1 MAKYGFEQEALTC
14 DTLAD
19 ELKITRGSI
28 LGITF
33 NGDGSVEVETVLNFT
48 TNGQQLIKDALAK
61 RGLPK
66 GKKRPEVTTA

>member
-1 MAKYGFEQEALTC
+1 MPKYTFEQEALTC

-28 LGITF
+28 RGITF
-33 NGDGSVEVETVLNFT
+33 NGDGSVDVETVLDFT

-61 RGLPK
+61 RGWPR
-66 GKKRPEVTTA
+66 GKKTER